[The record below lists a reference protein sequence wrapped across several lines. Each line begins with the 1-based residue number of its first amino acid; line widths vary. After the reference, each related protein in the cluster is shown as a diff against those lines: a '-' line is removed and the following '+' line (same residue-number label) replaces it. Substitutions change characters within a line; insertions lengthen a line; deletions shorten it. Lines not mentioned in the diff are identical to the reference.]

1 MLLAGDDGTALF
13 GRFDDQFLVQR
24 LDGAQVD
31 HPGLDALVLQLLG
44 GNEGLVHFQAGGDDG
59 HIAALGELFA
69 LADLELEGS
78 FIMEHWQGQAAEAQ
92 VDGAFVLIGSLDGSL
107 GLHVVGRAKHRHAGD
122 GAHKGEILAALVR
135 GAVLAHRDAA
145 VGGTDLDV
153 QVGVADGV
161 ADLLKGAAC
170 GEHGKAGGKGH
181 QPHSRHT
188 GGGGHHVALGN
199 AAVKMAVG
207 IGFFED
213 AGLGG
218 GGQIG
223 VQHHHVGVIFCQF
236 YQRGAVAVAGGNFF
250 DLTHTCASSS
260 AS

>member
-1 MLLAGDDGTALF
+1 MG
-13 GRFDDQFLVQR
+13 
-24 LDGAQVD
+24 
-31 HPGLDALVLQLLG
+31 
-44 GNEGLVHFQAGGDDG
+44 
-59 HIAALGELFA
+59 
-69 LADLELEGS
+69 
-78 FIMEHWQGQAAEAQ
+78 
-92 VDGAFVLIGSLDGSL
+92 
-107 GLHVVGRAKHRHAGD
+107 
-122 GAHKGEILAALVR
+122 

-145 VGGTDLDV
+145 VGGADLDV

-161 ADLLKGAAC
+161 ADLLKGAARRK
-170 GEHGKAGGKGH
+170 HGKAGRKRH
-181 QPHSRHT
+181 QPHRRHT

>member
-1 MLLAGDDGTALF
+1 MHLLIVEDERALCDTIARSLRRSAYSVDCCFDGEKALELLDTE
-13 GRFDDQFLVQR
+13 RYDLVL
-24 LDGAQVD
+24 LDLNLPKKDGMTVLRTLRQTDRETPVLILSARSEVAD
-31 HPGLDALVLQLLG
+31 KVEGLDAG
-44 GNEGLVHFQAGGDDG
+44 ANDY
-59 HIAALGELFA
+59 
-69 LADLELEGS
+69 LAKPFHLAELEARIRS
-78 FIMEHWQGQAAEAQ
+78 LTLRQFTQQ
-92 VDGAFVLIGSLDGSL
+92 DVLL
-107 GLHVVGRAKHRHAGD
+107 
-122 GAHKGEILAALVR
+122 
-135 GAVLAHRDAA
+135 
-145 VGGTDLDV
+145 T
-153 QVGVADGV
+153 
-161 ADLLKGAAC
+161 C

>member
-1 MLLAGDDGTALF
+1 RQATEPQINGPVV
-13 GRFDDQFLVQR
+13 LVSG
-24 LDGAQVD
+24 LDG
-31 HPGLDALVLQLLG
+31 G
-44 GNEGLVHFQAGGDDG
+44 AG
-59 HIAALGELFA
+59 F
-69 LADLELEGS
+69 
-78 FIMEHWQGQAAEAQ
+78 
-92 VDGAFVLIGSLDGSL
+92 
-107 GLHVVGRAKHRHAGD
+107 HVVGRAEHRHAGD
-122 GAHKGEILAALVR
+122 GPHQCKILAALV
-135 GAVLAHRDAA
+135 GSTVLTHRNAA
-145 VGGTDLDV
+145 VGGTDLHV

-161 ADLLKGAAC
+161 AHLLKGAARS
-170 GEHGKAGGKGH
+170 EHGKTGSKRH
-181 QPHSRHT
+181 QPHGRHT

-207 IGFFED
+207 IGFFENT
-213 AGLGG
+213 GLGG